1 MLISVR
7 ASHHGLMVS
16 QIVFDQFF
24 QRSDINGC
32 CNNAKKDFMRSERKL
47 QSYMSLIFF
56 QDSVKVVFN
65 KFFDEFERMHFF
77 FLVLFAKK

>member
-7 ASHHGLMVS
+7 ASHRGLMVS

-56 QDSVKVVFN
+56 PGFGESCFQQVF
-65 KFFDEFERMHFF
+65 
-77 FLVLFAKK
+77 